1 MHEFSLMADLFRK
14 IDSISRDHESL
25 GYQSLDH
32 ESSDKGQA
40 KVLTVSVKLG
50 ALSHITPE
58 HFTEH
63 FNEFAK
69 GTVAEGATLKIIQL
83 EDKNDPNAQDIL
95 LDSVELAA

>member
-25 GYQSLDH
+25 NHKSL
-32 ESSDKGQA
+32 DKGQA